1 MRNRYVLTIRE
12 LNTTLSISIMTQKI
26 HKDIDLN
33 QLDLT
38 EYSTK
43 TEKNYFQEK
52 TEKLPI

>member
-26 HKDIDLN
+26 NKDIDLN